1 MFVGVGRL
9 RTRFHARGLGED
21 GRCVRKRGYRLFH
34 VVEFFLFRSF
44 FVHSF
49 ERAVPFRAPAPARN
63 ETKMS
68 ARPQTAPRAM
78 ASSSDGASIVVADA
92 PATIPST
99 ESATAVV
106 LASRAR
112 AKNVA
117 ITRSFAALAG
127 ASTSAVARE
136 LCRAVGPPAEFARY
150 AARRVVAQGAQASR
164 TARRRVRV
172 RGRDCAKATVR
183 RLERARAAGP
193 IGEARTVEF
202 ASGGGD
208 RARVGVE

>member
-49 ERAVPFRAPAPARN
+49 ERAVPFRAPAPAPN

-106 LASRAR
+106 LASRSRERPPPPSRASSVEPSDRRPNSRVTPRASCGCARRAGVEDRSSPRACARERLCEGNGSQTGAR
-112 AKNVA
+112 A
-117 ITRSFAALAG
+117 
-127 ASTSAVARE
+127 
-136 LCRAVGPPAEFARY
+136 
-150 AARRVVAQGAQASR
+150 
-164 TARRRVRV
+164 
-172 RGRDCAKATVR
+172 RGRADWGSSNGGVC
-183 RLERARAAGP
+183 ER
-193 IGEARTVEF
+193 
-202 ASGGGD
+202 
-208 RARVGVE
+208 

>member
-1 MFVGVGRL
+1 
-9 RTRFHARGLGED
+9 
-21 GRCVRKRGYRLFH
+21 
-34 VVEFFLFRSF
+34 
-44 FVHSF
+44 
-49 ERAVPFRAPAPARN
+49 
-63 ETKMS
+63 MS

-78 ASSSDGASIVVADA
+78 ASSSDGASIVVADSVDGIVA
-92 PATIPST
+92 GT
-99 ESATAVV
+99 SATAVV

-112 AKNVA
+112 EKRRHHAQFRRARGSVHLRRRA
-117 ITRSFAALAG
+117 RALSSRRTDG
-127 ASTSAVARE
+127 RIRE
-136 LCRAVGPPAEFARY
+136 LRR
-150 AARRVVAQGAQASR
+150 ARRVVAQGAQASR

>member
-1 MFVGVGRL
+1 MRSGAWVSIVSCSRIFI
-9 RTRFHARGLGED
+9 
-21 GRCVRKRGYRLFH
+21 
-34 VVEFFLFRSF
+34 SF

-117 ITRSFAALAG
+117 ITRGFAALAG

-136 LCRAVGPPAEFARY
+136 LCRAVGPTAEFASY
-150 AARRVVAQGAQASR
+150 AARVVWLR
-164 TARRRVRV
+164 KARRR
-172 RGRDCAKATVR
+172 RGPLVAACVCAGEIVR
-183 RLERARAAGP
+183 RQRFADWSARAAGP